1 MFREGPCKLT
11 LLLCA
16 LVHASKTWA
25 GDAAALADA
34 SPPNKAPA
42 PALPVSSFSASANP
56 LALNASID
64 VLMPPAQIAV
74 PVAEDFSPSEFTPR
88 KRSSGTPSAAD
99 YGSGDPM
106 FRSTTVWQQLNDFRA
121 KDHRV
126 QVLTLWEMGSSNL
139 SLQAGRK
146 GDPSIQ
152 WTSSWTNRGK
162 VSRGLLDRVLAASL
176 SGMAN
181 KAHPASH
188 YPSNTAASPTPLVT
202 TAVPASK

>member
-1 MFREGPCKLT
+1 MPAVE
-11 LLLCA
+11 
-16 LVHASKTWA
+16 
-25 GDAAALADA
+25 DY
-34 SPPNKAPA
+34 SPN
-42 PALPVSSFSASANP
+42 
-56 LALNASID
+56 
-64 VLMPPAQIAV
+64 
-74 PVAEDFSPSEFTPR
+74 EFTPR
-88 KRSSGTPSAAD
+88 KRSSGKPSVAD

-126 QVLTLWEMGSSNL
+126 RVLTLWEMGGSNL

-162 VSRGLLDRVLAASL
+162 VSRGLLDRFLAASL
-176 SGMAN
+176 SSMAN
-181 KAHPASH
+181 KAHSSSH
-188 YPSNTAASPTPLVT
+188 YSPNPATSPPLIT